1 MKLILMHA
9 FKKSSQIL
17 NSILLLWDQTNS
29 EKLQTSCQRIP
40 LSRER
45 PTSVPLR
52 LDTSPKRSFITQWH
66 QWWTTQ
72 IWWETWLNKTFRVFS
87 TLLFSKPL
95 APSSVVSLSLR
106 CHSHLDRSS
115 RQWLNLVSDLETW
128 THHSFHPC
136 LGVSSWFMDSQEFSV
151 WWSATP
157 KPLKSL

>member
-1 MKLILMHA
+1 MRLILMLV

-29 EKLQTSCQRIP
+29 EKPQTSYQKIP

-52 LDTSPKRSFITQWH
+52 LDTSLKRSSITQWH

-72 IWWETWLNKTFRVFS
+72 IWWEIWLNKTFRVFS
-87 TLLFSKPL
+87 TLPFSKPL
-95 APSSVVSLSLR
+95 VPSSVVSLSLK
-106 CHSHLDRSS
+106 CHSHLVRSS

-128 THHSFHPC
+128 THHLFHPC
-136 LGVSSWFMDSQEFSV
+136 LGVSSWFMDSQEFLV
-151 WWSATP
+151 WWSAT
-157 KPLKSL
+157 LKLLKNL